1 MVLAYIE
8 KLSMHNSQ
16 KLIDSY
22 LFKWKCMELPKMQ
35 LHWQPK
41 KQESESL
48 FDDIILKE
56 DWRLPTIEELLRV
69 KETGFKG
76 FYFSSTLK
84 NENTVYGV
92 FFGKGKEKV
101 EIEKNKVC
109 KVRLCKDK
117 KASVPV

>member
-1 MVLAYIE
+1 
-8 KLSMHNSQ
+8 
-16 KLIDSY
+16 
-22 LFKWKCMELPKMQ
+22 MELPKMQ

-41 KQESESL
+41 KQEIESL
-48 FDDIILKE
+48 FDDINLKE

-84 NENTVYGV
+84 NENTIYGV

-109 KVRLCKDK
+109 KIRLCKDK